1 MNPTKPEVIT
11 AKQRGL
17 TTFAKCLLA
26 AWLLGSLLFAHGCH
40 GNEDNEL
47 FTACV
52 EWIGN

>member
-1 MNPTKPEVIT
+1 MTPTKPDVIPR
-11 AKQRGL
+11 QRHRL
-17 TTFAKCLLA
+17 TTLAKYLLA

-52 EWIGN
+52 AWIGK